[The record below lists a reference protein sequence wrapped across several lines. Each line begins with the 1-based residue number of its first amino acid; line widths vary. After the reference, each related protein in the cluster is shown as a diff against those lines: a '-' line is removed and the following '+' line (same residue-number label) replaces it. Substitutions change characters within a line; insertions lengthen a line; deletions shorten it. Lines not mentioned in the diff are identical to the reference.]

1 VSQSVFSFQSPL
13 VTMGMVEITG
23 TEGTL
28 IVPDPNAFTG
38 EVKITRAV
46 ELAAIGQDPKW
57 EIVPVRGVLAGRGM
71 GVLDMA
77 RSIRVDRRHLASG
90 ELGYHVLDTLVS
102 IDEAIESRST
112 VDVVSTVEAVP
123 LLSEEWDPFEA
134 TL

>member
-23 TEGTL
+23 TRGTL

-46 ELAAIGQDPKW
+46 ELAAIGQDPEW
-57 EIVPVRGVLAGRGM
+57 EIVPLTGPLAGRGM

-77 RSIRVDRRHLASG
+77 RSIRANTRHLASG

-102 IDEAIESRST
+102 IDEAIESRNTVEVAST
-112 VDVVSTVEAVP
+112 VAAIP